1 MASVET
7 YRALDIAMSESM
19 LIFECPFS
27 MFDMWARVSSDI
39 SANFSCVVFL
49 ALRMILIRL
58 PIAIIYLF
66 DII

>member
-1 MASVET
+1 
-7 YRALDIAMSESM
+7 MSESM